1 MFLISSPSHF
11 RSGLSQGL
19 VGLSIN
25 YGGSYYRLHDF
36 LRGDGFLFTYN
47 SVAI

>member
-11 RSGLSQGL
+11 RSGLSLGL

-36 LRGDGFLFTYN
+36 YEGMVSFTYN